1 MKKRARASLQRDWL
15 ATSGGG
21 AEAVTRS
28 SLVAILFPA
37 RMEEKDCNSLAIPA
51 QRCAPKLTTR

>member
-1 MKKRARASLQRDWL
+1 
-15 ATSGGG
+15 
-21 AEAVTRS
+21 
-28 SLVAILFPA
+28 VAILFAA